1 MTNKKKLL
9 FFHFDMSGGGAEK
22 VLVNLLNRLDPD
34 KYDITLSLVFGVGCN
49 LDNLAPH
56 IRVRS
61 FFKKPFRGA
70 STLMKLF
77 SPRLL
82 HKIFMKDEYD
92 MEIAYL
98 EYSPTRIISGCR
110 NPKTKKVAW
119 VHQCRIDIPGVFRNK
134 KEMRRCY
141 EQFDKIVCVSKESKA
156 FFQKTTG
163 WEDLPVDVLYNVID
177 TKTITSFAADSI
189 EIKISPNILKLCSVG
204 TLSRAKGS
212 IRLIKSLSDLYE
224 KRGITN
230 WQLYLL
236 GNGPDKQEIIKIATE
251 HGILDKITFLGYQT
265 NPYKYLSKMDI
276 FVCPSTFE
284 GYSTATI
291 EALLL
296 GVPVLTTDCG
306 GMQEILD
313 NGKYGLIVDN
323 SDDGLTDGL
332 QKFLTDSELLAH
344 YREMSVKRTPFFDPV
359 NVVAKTEQFFDDL
372 LK

>member
-49 LDNLAPH
+49 LDNLASH
-56 IRVRS
+56 IRVKS
-61 FFKKPFRGA
+61 FFKRPFRGA

-82 HKIFMKDEYD
+82 HKIFVKDEYD

-141 EQFDKIVCVSKESKA
+141 EQFDKIVCVSKESRHSFIKA
-156 FFQKTTG
+156 TG
-163 WEDLPVDVLYNVID
+163 WDDLPVNVLYNVLD
-177 TKTITSFAADSI
+177 TGTITTRASEQTDI
-189 EIKISPNILKLCSVG
+189 TMNHDILNLCSVG
-204 TLSRAKGS
+204 KLEKAKGS
-212 IRLIKSLSDLYE
+212 IRLVKSLCELSSQ
-224 KRGITN
+224 GINN

-236 GNGPDKQEIIKIATE
+236 GIGNAKDEIIKIATE